1 LREQKQQHRQRAR
14 TPRSSGQDGR
24 SSWDI
29 IKRPGGKEKRV
40 RTEDLRKTV
49 EAATQAAKSAAE
61 AAKAAAASVTRNSD
75 VVEKLLLTLVPSS
88 NAIPMEKKGSSGN
101 DFMEDEESS
110 DSEDVKTT
118 AKKIVAQNRIT
129 HVVLGLMLVS
139 SFVWRYVV
147 VKVVK
152 RVKSKVTDPWGYVG
166 GMLTDG
172 FKSPGKEKDVPAD
185 DTSQGPHFKIPPL
198 LRGEQETEEIEA
210 AVTESKE
217 EQSVLNFGNIL
228 QIKPDRSS

>member
-1 LREQKQQHRQRAR
+1 M
-14 TPRSSGQDGR
+14 
-24 SSWDI
+24 
-29 IKRPGGKEKRV
+29 

-61 AAKAAAASVTRNSD
+61 AASAAAASVSRNSD
-75 VVEKLLLTLVPSS
+75 VVEKLLLTLIPS
-88 NAIPMEKKGSSGN
+88 NAIQEKQGSSGN
-101 DFMEDEESS
+101 DFTEDEESS

-129 HVVLGLMLVS
+129 HVVLGLILVS
-139 SFVWRYVV
+139 SFVWRYIV
-147 VKVVK
+147 VKVAK

-172 FKSPGKEKDVPAD
+172 FKSPGKEKDVSAS
-185 DTSQGPHFKIPPL
+185 DTSQGPQFKLPPL
-198 LRGEQETEEIEA
+198 LRGEQEKEEVEA
-210 AVTESKE
+210 AGTDHKE
-217 EQSVLNFGNIL
+217 EQNVLNLGNIL